1 MPVLVN
7 LHFEVAWI
15 KKYLGL
21 KKHTSSG
28 CVCTG
33 ISREYQ

>member
-1 MPVLVN
+1 MPVMVN
-7 LHFEVAWI
+7 LHFEVALI

-21 KKHTSSG
+21 IKHTCSG

-33 ISREYQ
+33 ISREH